1 MKTKSIIVTSIIVAF
16 LFGGCTTKN
25 NFDFKVTLVPKAVS
39 SVTTLNNMNAAAEV
53 INKRLNNSFKIPQE
67 NIKTDVTEN
76 QISLTISK
84 VDTSKINQIKDII
97 TSYARLEF
105 WETYENAEI
114 IGYLSKANDIL
125 RDMQTNAKDIGTN
138 PQEAFTVQN
147 PLFGILKTR
156 VTAQGEPLPSCM
168 IGLVSEKDTAKVN
181 RYMQIAEIKALFPSE
196 LKLMWSQNHH
206 KYDKTGTLYELHAIK
221 VTTNDRQPPLDGSVI
236 TSAEPTTGSVK
247 SEMNINLTMNAEGAK
262 TWAGITRENINR
274 CIAVVLNGH
283 VRSYP
288 RVIDEISGG
297 KTEISGDFTVEEA
310 NDLASIL
317 NSGGLPFELKIAE
330 EQIIK
335 RE

>member
-25 NFDFKVTLVPKAVS
+25 NFDFKVTLVPKTVS

-84 VDTSKINQIKDII
+84 VDTIKINQIKDII

-138 PQEAFTVQN
+138 PQETFTVQN

-221 VTTNDRQPPLDGSVI
+221 VTTNDGQPPLDGSVI
-236 TSAEPTTGSVK
+236 ASAEPTTGSAK

-262 TWAGITRENINR
+262 TWATITRENINR